1 MSEAKRERNRRYRA
15 NLSPEKRSEMRAKA
29 LARYRALPAEKRAEK
44 TAKERARYRAEP
56 EFRDRV
62 FSRQML
68 YSYGLTVA
76 DIRGM
81 RVAQGDRCAICER
94 RFTATPHVD
103 HFHDPALGYEGQKNG
118 KRTRWRWNPG
128 VTNEQKRSTVRWL
141 ACDACNSALGY
152 FDDDTRIMRKAAAK
166 LDAWFRRQGLTLR
179 DARAGQQSLFGEA
192 P

>member
-1 MSEAKRERNRRYRA
+1 MSEAKRERQRRYLA
-15 NLSPEKRSEMRAKA
+15 NLSPEKRAAMKAKA
-29 LARYRALPAEKRAEK
+29 RERQRLIPAEIKAAK
-44 TAKERARYRAEP
+44 SAKERARYRAEP

-76 DIRGM
+76 EIRAM

-103 HFHDPALGYEGQKNG
+103 HFHDPALGYEGKKNG

-141 ACDACNSALGY
+141 ACDGCNSALGY
-152 FDDDTRIMRKAAAK
+152 FDDDTRVMRKAAAK

-179 DARAGQQSLFGEA
+179 DVRAGQMSLLGGGR
-192 P
+192 